1 MNSVNCKIEEAVRLS
16 VESNKTFKQISSITG
31 LSIYKIWIER
41 KKRGLTGP
49 YRQLK
54 ANEVKVLMSDMS
66 ITQIAAKLG
75 MSNEQV
81 SQYRYKQKKR
91 EERLR
96 GVN

>member
-16 VESNKTFKQISSITG
+16 VKSNKTLKQISYITG
-31 LSIYKIWIER
+31 LSVYKIWAER

-66 ITQIAAKLG
+66 ITQIAAQLG

-81 SQYRYKQKKR
+81 SQHRYKHKKR
-91 EERLR
+91 EKRLR
-96 GVN
+96 SVN